1 MSYSFKITSSL
12 EKIFFEKPDAIPEL
26 KTATMLKNE
35 IYSFQLAAYF
45 ENPQEIHQYVTIEVN
60 SPLKDSIKIYRED
73 YVAATTP
80 RPVGFFDDDYLF
92 TTPTVAPDPLFE
104 LKDGNGEIFNGQTRA
119 FWFSVEPNCNHVG
132 KFPVEIVIRKTD
144 SDVIGT
150 VTLELEIQDVEL
162 PKQEFID
169 SNWFHGDCIASL
181 HNTEVFS
188 DKYWEL
194 TDKYMQTFRKFGL
207 TMILTPVLTPP
218 LDTKIG
224 GERPTNQLVDVY
236 LDKGNYSFGFEKLE
250 KWIKLSKK
258 NDINYFEIS
267 HLFTQWGAKY
277 TPKVMAYVDGE
288 YKKIFGWEVESLSDE
303 YKAFL
308 KAFLPALVSK
318 LKEYGV
324 YENCKF
330 HISDEPMPEHKEQYL
345 AAKELV
351 TEFIS
356 EDMLQDALADYGFY
370 KEGIVK
376 HPVVSNDHIN
386 KFIDE
391 GATGLWTY
399 YCVCQ
404 GNKVSN
410 RFIAMPSY
418 RNRVLGLQMYKNNI
432 EGFLQWGFNF
442 WYSKL
447 STRVIDPYMT
457 NDSSG
462 FASGDPFVVYPVDEN
477 GDVVCSLRLY
487 VYNEALQDL
496 RALKLLES
504 LTNNE
509 YVCSFLEDIYRFTDY
524 PRNNEYYLTLRDKIN
539 REIAS
544 HM

>member
-12 EKIFFEKPDAIPEL
+12 EKIFFDKPDLIPEL
-26 KTATMLKNE
+26 TSATMLKNE

-45 ENPQEIHQYVTIEVN
+45 DAPTDIHLYITIEVE
-60 SPLKDSIKIYRED
+60 SAIRDCIKIYREG
-73 YVAATTP
+73 YVSATTP
-80 RPVGFFDDDYLF
+80 RPIGFCDDDYLF
-92 TTPTVAPDPLFE
+92 TAPSVAPDPLFE
-104 LKDGNGEIFNGQTRA
+104 LKDGAGEIFNGQTRA
-119 FWFSVEPNCNHVG
+119 FWFSVEPNGKYTG
-132 KFPVEIVIRKTD
+132 KFPVNVTVKNSD
-144 SDVIGT
+144 GDVIGKT
-150 VTLELEIQDVEL
+150 SFELEILDVEL
-162 PKQEFID
+162 PKQDFID

-194 TDKYMQTFRKFGL
+194 TDKYMKVFRKFGL
-207 TMILTPVLTPP
+207 TMILTPVVTPP

-236 LDKGNYSFGFEKLE
+236 LDNGKYSFGFAKLK
-250 KWIKLSKK
+250 KWVELAKK
-258 NDINYFEIS
+258 NDIYHFEIS

-277 TPKVMAYVDGE
+277 TPKIMAYVDGE

-303 YKAFL
+303 YKSFL
-308 KAFLPALVSK
+308 KAFLPALVSE
-318 LKEYGV
+318 LKSYGIF
-324 YENCKF
+324 ENCKF

-345 AAKELV
+345 AAKKLV

-356 EDMLQDALADYGFY
+356 EDMLQDALADFDFY

-386 KFIDE
+386 KFLDAK
-391 GATGLWTY
+391 ATGLWTY

-404 GNKVSN
+404 GDKVSN

-418 RNRVLGLQMYKNNI
+418 RNRVLGLQLYKNNI

-447 STRVIDPYMT
+447 SVRVIDPYMT

-477 GDVVCSLRLY
+477 GEVVCSLRLY

-496 RALKLLES
+496 RALRLLES
-504 LTNNE
+504 LTDRE
-509 YVCSFLEDIYRFTDY
+509 YVLSFLEDIYRFTEY
-524 PRNNEYYLTLRDKIN
+524 PRNNAYFLTLRDTIN
-539 REIAS
+539 KEIS
-544 HM
+544 KHI

>member
-12 EKIFFEKPDAIPEL
+12 EKIFFEKPDSIPEL

-45 ENPQEIHQYVTIEVN
+45 ESPEEIHQYVTFEVN
-60 SPLKDSIKIYRED
+60 SPLKDSIKIYREG

-80 RPVGFFDDDYLF
+80 RPIGFCDDDYLF

-119 FWFSVEPNCNHVG
+119 FWFSVEPNCKHVG

-144 SDVIGT
+144 SDVIGN
-150 VTLELEIQDVEL
+150 VMLELEILDVEL

-207 TMILTPVLTPP
+207 TMILTPVVTPP

-236 LDKGNYSFGFEKLE
+236 LDKGCYSFGFEKLE
-250 KWIKLSKK
+250 KWIKLSLK
-258 NDINYFEIS
+258 NDINHFEIS

-277 TPKVMAYVDGE
+277 TPKIMAYVDGE

-308 KAFLPALVSK
+308 KAFLPELVAK

-330 HISDEPMPEHKEQYL
+330 HISDEPMPEHKQQYL

-376 HPVVSNDHIN
+376 HPVVSNNHIN

-404 GNKVSN
+404 GDKVSN

-418 RNRVLGLQMYKNNI
+418 RNRVLGLQIYKNNI
-432 EGFLQWGFNF
+432 DGFLQWGFNF

-447 STRVIDPYMT
+447 STSVIDPYMT

-496 RALKLLES
+496 RALKLLET
-504 LTNNE
+504 LTSKE
-509 YVCSFLEDIYRFTDY
+509 YACSFLEDIYRFETY
-524 PRNNEYYLTLRDKIN
+524 PRKNEYYITLRDKIN